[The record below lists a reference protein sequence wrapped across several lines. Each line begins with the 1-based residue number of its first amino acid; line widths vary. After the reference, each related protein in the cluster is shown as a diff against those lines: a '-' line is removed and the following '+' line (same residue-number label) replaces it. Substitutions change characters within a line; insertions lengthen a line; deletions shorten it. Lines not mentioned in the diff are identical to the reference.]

1 MTKLSLIEPEVSE
14 NPPAGQP
21 GSKQPKQS
29 PVHSFVSLLSLFIW
43 HPRGAICH
51 FGRQP
56 IFAWEK
62 GVISEAQRC
71 LSSPVAALGMLST
84 AEWVLPRTCELCS
97 ERHKGGSQLPRVN
110 MDSGICPDT
119 LLTLS
124 AWDLALFSARENQ
137 GRGENPLS
145 SHRACG
151 SAKDKDAAKRARYPS
166 PYFH

>member
-71 LSSPVAALGMLST
+71 LSSPVAASGMLST
-84 AEWVLPRTCELCS
+84 AEWVLRCTCELCS

-110 MDSGICPDT
+110 MDSSICPDT